1 MYSMNHV
8 QLTKEGFE
16 NLKKELEELIKTKRP
31 YALERL
37 HKARSMGDL
46 SENSEYNAA
55 KEGLAFVEGR
65 IQEIEEILKTAQ
77 VVENQ
82 NNNHQVEVGTSVLVE
97 IDGKKELF
105 QIVGDFEA
113 DPLNK
118 KLSHTSPIGQA
129 LVGKKVGDWVEVEV
143 PAGKIKYKIVE
154 IK

>member
-1 MYSMNHV
+1 MNQV
-8 QLTKEGFE
+8 QLTKEGYD
-16 NLKKELEELIKTKRP
+16 NLEKELKELKEVKRP
-31 YALERL
+31 EAVERL

-65 IQEIEEILKTAQ
+65 IQEIEEILKMAQ
-77 VVENQ
+77 VVVNH
-82 NNNHQVEVGTSVLVE
+82 NRNHQVEVGTSVTVE

-113 DPLNK
+113 DPLKK
-118 KLSHTSPIGQA
+118 KLSHTSPIGSA
-129 LVGKKVGDWVEVEV
+129 LIGKRVGDWVEVEV